1 MIGVIGGTGLK
12 KIDGLNKTRELLVDT
27 PYGKPSDK
35 ILVGKL
41 ENRNVAF
48 LARHGEGHTIPPH
61 LINYRANIYALE
73 NLGVKAILGIATV
86 GSIPLVIQPGSI
98 VLPHQVIDYTY
109 GREHTYFDG
118 VKNPVSHIDFT
129 YPYNP
134 DLRKLLCLLCK
145 NTSLKNINFIKEG
158 VYAAVQGPRL
168 ETAAEIDKYER
179 DGASIVGMTGMPEAS
194 LSKEVNLPYAAICPV
209 ANFAAGRASSK
220 EGITHEEINKQS
232 EIMSLNVGKYLK
244 VVIQAYGN

>member
-1 MIGVIGGTGLK
+1 VIGGTGLR
-12 KIDGLNKTRELLVDT
+12 KIDGLNITRESLVDT

-41 ENRNVAF
+41 EDRDVAF

-73 NLGVKAILGIATV
+73 NIGVEAILGIATV
-86 GSIPLVIQPGSI
+86 GSIPSEIQPGSI
-98 VLPHQVIDYTY
+98 VLPNQVIDYTY

-118 VKNPVSHIDFT
+118 IKNPVSHIDFT
-129 YPYNP
+129 HPYNP
-134 DLRKLLCLLCK
+134 DLRKLLCK
-145 NTSLKNINFIKEG
+145 NTSVENINFITEG
-158 VYAAVQGPRL
+158 IYAAVQGPRL

-179 DGASIVGMTGMPEAS
+179 DGATIVGMTGMPEAS
-194 LSKEVNLPYAAICPV
+194 LAREVNLPYAAICPV
-209 ANFAAGRASSK
+209 ANFAAGRVTSK

-232 EIMSLNVGKYLK
+232 EIMSLNVSKYLK

>member
-1 MIGVIGGTGLK
+1 LIGGTGLR
-12 KIDGLNKTRELLVDT
+12 KIDGLNITREPLVDT

-41 ENRNVAF
+41 EDRDVAF

-86 GSIPLVIQPGSI
+86 GSISSVIQPGSI

-134 DLRKLLCLLCK
+134 NLRKLLCLLCK

-194 LSKEVNLPYAAICPV
+194 LAREVNLPYAAICPV
-209 ANFAAGRASSK
+209 ANFAAGRASSR

-232 EIMSLNVGKYLK
+232 EIMSVNVSKYLK

>member
-12 KIDGLNKTRELLVDT
+12 KIDGLNITRDLLVDT

-41 ENRNVAF
+41 EDRDVAF

-73 NLGVKAILGIATV
+73 NLGVEVILGIATV
-86 GSIPLVIQPGSI
+86 GSIPSEIQPGSI

-118 VKNPVSHIDFT
+118 IKNPVSHIDFT

-134 DLRKLLCLLCK
+134 DLRKLLCK
-145 NTSLKNINFIKEG
+145 NTSVENINFITEG

-179 DGASIVGMTGMPEAS
+179 DGATIVGMTGMPEAS
-194 LSKEVNLPYAAICPV
+194 LAKELDIPYAAICPV
-209 ANFAAGRASSK
+209 ANFAAGRATSK
-220 EGITHEEINKQS
+220 DGITHNEINEQS
-232 EIMSLNVGKYLK
+232 EMMALNVSKYLK
-244 VVIQAYGN
+244 KVIEAYGN

>member
-1 MIGVIGGTGLK
+1 MIGLIGGTGLR
-12 KIDGLNKTRELLVDT
+12 KIDGLNITREPLVDT

-41 ENRNVAF
+41 EDRDVAF

-86 GSIPLVIQPGSI
+86 GSISSVIQPGSI

-134 DLRKLLCLLCK
+134 NLRKLLCLLCK
-145 NTSLKNINFIKEG
+145 NTSLKNINFFKEG

-179 DGASIVGMTGMPEAS
+179 DGSSIVGMTGMPEAS
-194 LSKEVNLPYAAICPV
+194 LAREVNLPYAAICPV

-232 EIMSLNVGKYLK
+232 EIMSLNVSKYLK